1 MFNKSVPN
9 VGSSEKTKDAPWIVS
24 LQLEEDD
31 RAYCGATMIKSIQVG
46 SESTVHPQNHL
57 TESFF
62 ETQTGRTT
70 YTAHCSGW
78 ILTAAS
84 CTPEN
89 SFNNF
94 CNFGVIIY
102 FSAC

>member
-84 CTPEN
+84 CTQKIP
-89 SFNNF
+89 STIFATL
-94 CNFGVIIY
+94 G
-102 FSAC
+102 